1 MELGRE
7 LQYLTSSP
15 YALSFQDTL
24 FQGTLFT
31 SLQVCS
37 VTAFLNQLATSNN
50 SAIVTPATAMIDDD
64 GELFI
69 AVFRQEIDFTEKMDM
84 GLINPN

>member
-1 MELGRE
+1 
-7 LQYLTSSP
+7 
-15 YALSFQDTL
+15 
-24 FQGTLFT
+24 
-31 SLQVCS
+31 
-37 VTAFLNQLATSNN
+37 
-50 SAIVTPATAMIDDD
+50 MIDDD